1 MSRDAPRD
9 RPQRDRSQ
17 RDRSQRDRSQRT
29 GLISIVTYNSSATID
44 ACLDAVEAAAERSSL
59 DWKVVVVDNRSSDAT
74 PDILRR
80 RQQAFADLDVIQ
92 NADNAGFALAVGQTT
107 AAAPGRD
114 LLVLV
119 NPDCYL
125 SVDTLAV
132 CEEWIAR
139 HPGDA
144 AVVQLWNVDGTL
156 QTSAGSAWRP
166 SRQVWRALRQGGPAG
181 GVYINRRDTRLSEE
195 PIVVDWANM
204 AFFAIRLDVW
214 EELGGLDTR
223 FWMYCEDLD
232 FCLRMKDAGRR
243 VWWLPQGGA
252 THVGGHSAAGVEWSV
267 PERLIAAHGEVFRKR
282 GERVELAW
290 LRLAMPV
297 LYAARA
303 GHCFLG
309 GRRVDA
315 RRQLGAAW
323 TALRLPRPAP
333 PSPSRAA

>member
-1 MSRDAPRD
+1 MSREASEEP
-9 RPQRDRSQ
+9 PALG
-17 RDRSQRDRSQRT
+17 T
-29 GLISIVTYNSSATID
+29 GLVSIVTYNSSATID
-44 ACLDAVEAAAERSSL
+44 ACLDALETAVGGSAL
-59 DWKVVVVDNRSSDAT
+59 DWKVVVVDNCSSDDTAE
-74 PDILRR
+74 ILRR
-80 RQQAFADLDVIQ
+80 RQRRRQRAFVLEVIL
-92 NADNAGFALAVGQTT
+92 NEDNAGFAAAVGQAT
-107 AAAPGRD
+107 AAAPERD

-125 SVDTLAV
+125 SDDTLAV
-132 CEEWIAR
+132 CEQWLAR

-166 SRQVWRALRQGGPAG
+166 SRQVWRALRQGGPAS
-181 GVYINRRDTRLSEE
+181 GVYINRRETRLSDE

-204 AFFAIRLDVW
+204 AFFAIGLDVY

-243 VWWLPQGGA
+243 VWWLPQGSA
-252 THVGGHSAAGVEWSV
+252 THVGGHSSAGVEWSV
-267 PERLIAAHGEVFRKR
+267 QDALIAAHGEVFRKR
-282 GERVELAW
+282 GDRVELAW

-303 GHCFLG
+303 GRCLLD
-309 GRRVDA
+309 GRRLDA
-315 RRQLGAAW
+315 RRHLWAAW
-323 TALRLPRPAP
+323 TALRLPRPSP
-333 PSPSRAA
+333 PST

>member
-1 MSRDAPRD
+1 MSREADGD
-9 RPQRDRSQ
+9 RRSLA
-17 RDRSQRDRSQRT
+17 T
-29 GLISIVTYNSSATID
+29 GLISIVTYNSAATID
-44 ACLDAVEAAAERSSL
+44 ACLDAAEAAAEQSALR
-59 DWKVVVVDNRSSDAT
+59 WKVVVVDNDSSDDT
-74 PDILRR
+74 PEMLRR
-80 RQQAFADLDVIQ
+80 RQGRSADLEVIL
-92 NADNAGFALAVGQTT
+92 NEDNAGFALAVGQTT
-107 AAAPGRD
+107 AAASRSD

-125 SVDTLAV
+125 SADTLAV
-132 CEEWIAR
+132 CEEWLTR

-166 SRQVWRALRQGGPAG
+166 SRQVWRAMRQGGPAG
-181 GVYINRRDTRLSEE
+181 GVYINRREARLSEE

-204 AFFAIRLDVW
+204 AFFAIRLDVY

-243 VWWLPQGGA
+243 VWWLPEGRA

-267 PERLIAAHGEVFRKR
+267 QDTVIAAHGEVFRKR
-282 GERVELAW
+282 GDWVELAW
-290 LRLAMPV
+290 LRVAMPV

-303 GHCFLG
+303 GRCVLH
-309 GRRVDA
+309 GRRLDA
-315 RRQLGAAW
+315 RRHLSAAW

-333 PSPSRAA
+333 PVTYRPGPARGRTGRTKG

>member
-1 MSRDAPRD
+1 MSREAPRD
-9 RPQRDRSQ
+9 G
-17 RDRSQRDRSQRT
+17 SQRT
-29 GLISIVTYNSSATID
+29 GLVSIVTYNSSATVN
-44 ACLDAVEAAAERSSL
+44 ACLDALQAAAGRSSV
-59 DWKVVVVDNRSSDAT
+59 DWKVVVVDNCSSDDT
-74 PDILRR
+74 PEILGRR
-80 RQQAFADLDVIQ
+80 RRTSGDLEVVLNDH
-92 NADNAGFALAVGQTT
+92 NAGFAVAVGQTT
-107 AAAPGRD
+107 AAAPDRD

-125 SVDTLAV
+125 SVDTLVV
-132 CEEWIAR
+132 CEEWLVR

-144 AVVQLWNVDGTL
+144 AVVQLWNVDGTV

-166 SRQVWRALRQGGPAG
+166 SRQVWRALSQGGPAG
-181 GVYINRRDTRLSEE
+181 GVYINRRETRLSDE

-204 AFFAIRLDVW
+204 AFFAIRLDVY
-214 EELGGLDTR
+214 EQLGGLDPR

-267 PERLIAAHGEVFRKR
+267 PDTVIAAHGEVFRKR
-282 GERVELAW
+282 GDRVELAL

-303 GHCFLG
+303 GRCVLG
-309 GRRVDA
+309 GRRQDV
-315 RRQLGAAW
+315 RRHLSAAW

-333 PSPSRAA
+333 PPQST